1 MPTTIGDP
9 SMRRHK
15 VPWLKTIGVT
25 LAALFLGGATVQTA
39 PPTATAPPA
48 SPAPVIKAA
57 LVDPPQ
63 VPPPLAR
70 RGSATVVI
78 ELEKREQRM
87 RLADGVEYEFWTFN
101 GHVPGPFLRVRVGDT
116 VELHLKNAPANRY
129 PHSIDLH
136 AVTGPGGGATLT
148 QTAPGQ
154 TTSVRW
160 RALNPGLYVY
170 HCGTPPVPQHVA
182 NGLYGLI
189 LVEPAEGLAPVDREF
204 YVMQGEV
211 YTAGALGDGG
221 LQPFS
226 LDKLLAERPEYIVF
240 NGAVGALT
248 GARAL
253 RARVGETVRIFFGV
267 GGPNVTSSLH
277 MIGEIFDTVHP
288 EGAAEAL
295 HHVQTTLVP
304 AGGATIVEVTFQVP
318 GTYLLVDHSLS
329 RLVRG
334 AVGELVVEGA
344 DAAEIYGKVPGM

>member
-1 MPTTIGDP
+1 MPTTIGNP
-9 SMRRHK
+9 NIRWPK
-15 VPWLKTIGVT
+15 APWLKVVGVT

-39 PPTATAPPA
+39 PPTATAPP
-48 SPAPVIKAA
+48 STPAPVIKAA
-57 LVDPPQ
+57 LVDPPH

-70 RGSATVVI
+70 HSPATVVI
-78 ELEKREQRM
+78 EIEKRERRM

-101 GHVPGPFLRVRVGDT
+101 GHVPGPFLRVRVGDII
-116 VELHLKNAPANRY
+116 ELRLKNPPDNRF

-148 QTAPGQ
+148 QIAPGQ
-154 TTSVRW
+154 TASVRW

-170 HCGTPPVPQHVA
+170 HCATPLVPQHVA

-189 LVEPAEGLAPVDREF
+189 LVEPEEGLAPVDREF

-226 LDKLLAERPEYIVF
+226 VDKLLAERPEYIVF

-248 GARAL
+248 GPRAL

-267 GGPNVTSSLH
+267 GGPNLTSSLH

-334 AVGELVVEGA
+334 AVGEVVVEGP